1 MENLSDILTIDSNA
15 KTKHFKK
22 GDIIQREGEES
33 SFAYYVKKGL
43 LRNYT
48 IDDKGKE
55 HIFMFAAEGWIIAD
69 IDSQEFNQPS
79 EMLIDCLENAEV
91 IVFDRKCFMLANLT
105 PDQLRQNAH
114 LMARR
119 IAVLQRRVIM
129 LMSSSAKNRY
139 TKFLDTYPDL
149 PNRVPQRMI
158 ASYLGITPQA
168 LSTIKGE
175 LSHNK

>member
-1 MENLSDILTIDSNA
+1 MDNITDILTIDSNA

-43 LRNYT
+43 LRNYI
-48 IDDKGKE
+48 IDNKGKE
-55 HIFMFAAEGWIIAD
+55 HIFIFASEGWTIAD

-79 EMLIDCLENAEV
+79 EMFIDCIENAEV
-91 IVFDRKCFMLANLT
+91 IVFDRKCFKLANLT
-105 PDQLRQNAH
+105 SDQLRQNAH

-129 LMSSSAKNRY
+129 LMSSSAKDRY
-139 TKFLDTYPDL
+139 NKFLDTYPNL

-168 LSTIKGE
+168 LSTIRGE
-175 LSHNK
+175 MSQKK